1 MENDLNLQGARIA
14 SESSN
19 FRELRQIALPN
30 QNAPVK
36 HFSMDIGGSLAKLV
50 YFEPTQQDQGN
61 HGSVGGKLNFIKFQ
75 TSNMDDCMKFISEK
89 QLHIEGQGRKS
100 INITGGGAY
109 KYADYITSTLGV
121 KIHKEDEMH
130 ALITGLNFLL
140 KNVPKES
147 FTYSTIPHDPSPKH
161 YVPVGDNPFPY
172 LLVNIGSGVSI
183 LKVDSEDSY
192 QRIDGTSLGGG
203 TFYGLCNLLTG
214 LTNFDEILELS
225 TKGNSNN
232 VDLVVGDIYGSDYSK
247 VGLAADVIASSFG
260 KLLYRDKMSM
270 DPSKED
276 ICNSLLKMMCNNI
289 GQIAYLDAVR
299 YGLTRIYFGGF
310 FIRDHPDTMHRISYA
325 VDFWSKSKIQAMFL
339 LHEGYLGALGAFLQH
354 SPASKVSSPRPSH
367 SSAEKEKEKDKEK
380 EQNRTNWFQRILSTY
395 APLSF
400 DFNFRTQPPRVQPD
414 KECECGCDF
423 CEGIVCKQEGESTNN
438 GTHNNGHNGH
448 NCNNGHPHFSTP
460 HSS

>member
-1 MENDLNLQGARIA
+1 MDHPPDNVDLNLQGARIA
-14 SESSN
+14 HESSN
-19 FRELRQIALPN
+19 FRELRQIALPH
-30 QNAPVK
+30 QHTPVK
-36 HFSMDIGGSLAKLV
+36 HFSMDIGGSLAKIV
-50 YFEPTQQDQGN
+50 YFEPTQQDGEENEGQG
-61 HGSVGGKLNFIKFQ
+61 SIGGKLNFIKFQ
-75 TSNMDDCMKFISEK
+75 TSNMKDCMDFILEK
-89 QLHIEGQGRKS
+89 QLHIQGQGRKS

-121 KIHKEDEMH
+121 RIHKVDEMH

-147 FTYSTIPHDPSPKH
+147 FTYSTVHNDPDPKH

-183 LKVDSEDSY
+183 LKVESEDSY

-225 TKGNSNN
+225 TKGDSNN

-260 KLLYRDKMSM
+260 KLLYKDKMNIS
-270 DPSKED
+270 PSKAD
-276 ICNSLLKMMCNNI
+276 ICMSLLKMMCNNI
-289 GQIAYLDAVR
+289 GQIAYLDAIR
-299 YGLTRIYFGGF
+299 HNLTRIYFGGF

-325 VDFWSKSKIQAMFL
+325 VDFWSKSKVQAMFL
-339 LHEGYLGALGAFLQH
+339 LHEGYLGALGAFLH
-354 SPASKVSSPRPSH
+354 FSPQAKPTSPRPTPSQQVPL
-367 SSAEKEKEKDKEK
+367 EKPA
-380 EQNRTNWFQRILSTY
+380 TTSWFQRILQSY

-400 DFNFRTQPPRVQPD
+400 DFNLRTQPQ
-414 KECECGCDF
+414 KL
-423 CEGIVCKQEGESTNN
+423 
-438 GTHNNGHNGH
+438 
-448 NCNNGHPHFSTP
+448 
-460 HSS
+460 